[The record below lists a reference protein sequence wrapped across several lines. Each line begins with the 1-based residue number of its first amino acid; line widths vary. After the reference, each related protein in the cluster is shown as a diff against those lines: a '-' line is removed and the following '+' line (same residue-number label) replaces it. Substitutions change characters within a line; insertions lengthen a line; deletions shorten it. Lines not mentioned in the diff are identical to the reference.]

1 MSIIFSPLSAR
12 GREGGGEPLQDLYYR
27 IYCVDRAKYD
37 SRSRSSRAIFTTSR
51 PLKCI
56 ETIQIKQRVRTRCGW
71 KRGGGPRDL
80 AKKPARLPS
89 LPRFFTEGGAPLFP
103 SFAPIF
109 FPFFPLDDSLP
120 IDRGRAALHLSRPL
134 SRPFSHE
141 RSCGNRSRSLHPVQ
155 PMSTTWKRHPTKNR
169 PPSANTPRPAAP
181 VRAKVARY
189 ERVGEYR

>member
-1 MSIIFSPLSAR
+1 MYAHAAD
-12 GREGGGEPLQDLYYR
+12 ENE
-27 IYCVDRAKYD
+27 AAA
-37 SRSRSSRAIFTTSR
+37 RAILR
-51 PLKCI
+51 
-56 ETIQIKQRVRTRCGW
+56 ET
-71 KRGGGPRDL
+71 GPF
-80 AKKPARLPS
+80 P
-89 LPRFFTEGGAPLFP
+89 LPRFFTVCPRHFEAPLSNGPPLLLLLLLLP
-103 SFAPIF
+103 SLSSRTIF
-109 FPFFPLDDSLP
+109 FSRPLDDSLP
-120 IDRGRAALHLSRPL
+120 IDRGGAALHLSRPL